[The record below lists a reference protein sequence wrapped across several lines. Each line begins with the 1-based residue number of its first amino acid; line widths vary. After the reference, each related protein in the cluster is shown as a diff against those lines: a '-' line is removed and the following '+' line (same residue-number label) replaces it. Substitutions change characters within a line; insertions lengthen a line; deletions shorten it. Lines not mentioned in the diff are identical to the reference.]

1 MIICS
6 SSNIDLIQGVS
17 GYGTAADGATDWRIE
32 NTAGGVFNILNSP
45 NLLAPNVSIIDAG
58 NVGVGTIPVS
68 GTNKLQVQ
76 GNLNVS
82 ADTLSK
88 TYTAT
93 NTTAGTND
101 ILTMRYDTT
110 NGLRFQQTL
119 VAANDVRYDVIQK
132 TNNVDYTSPV
142 ISFYKGNVGIGTTNP
157 NAELQITCA
166 STATNPDTGG
176 TIIGL
181 YVHNPTNTASQ
192 NSVIYNRIAGS
203 SAGKVIYAFNVAGS
217 YGCSMVMNGNDA
229 TNRLLRFNN
238 SSDATGT
245 DLMVINNTNGNVSI
259 GNTTTAT
266 HKLNVTGS
274 VNVSGGF
281 LVGGT
286 ALKPATAGL
295 ADTATAL
302 ATSRN
307 IAGVGFNGSAA
318 IDIPYPNLT
327 NKLTSGTGITISA
340 ATPPVISTN
349 LTAGTNVT
357 FTGTAPNITI
367 NAAGGTASQWSGA
380 SGGNIYYNT
389 GNVGIGTN
397 NPLVTK
403 LHLHNNATSA
413 DCRMLFSD
421 NTSTVSN
428 TRGFALGKG
437 TNNGVF
443 IWNYENTEMVFATN
457 GSERMCI
464 ASNGNIGIGTNNP
477 SATLQVS
484 GTVSIQ
490 TGATGVQMS
499 DMTSGSLKLGN
510 ITQNYGSSGAG
521 STGNMG
527 CIVLECLDNTE
538 IAVHDSGNANHS
550 LIRYTTSNNI
560 TMGRNFGWGVC
571 SVFKGNN
578 GTAWDQTSDH
588 RIKENIKKANLNIC
602 YDNVKN
608 INLYR
613 FNYKDAFGNGTHRDR
628 TQLGFVAQQ
637 VNQYYPKSITRGKR
651 KLDDNREV
659 PDLASIDIT
668 QVNFTLF
675 GAVKQLIR
683 VVEKQSNR
691 IKRLE
696 EMLNIV
702 EYDTVDDDAD
712 EPYVKIVC
720 EGEVDIDTI
729 VPSEP
734 EETPENMSNS
744 NSSNSSNVF

>member
-142 ISFYKGNVGIGTTNP
+142 ISFYKGNVGIGTNNP

-203 SAGKVIYAFNVAGS
+203 SAGKVIYAFNVASS
-217 YGCSMVMNGNDA
+217 YGCSMVINGSDT

-238 SSDATGT
+238 SSDASGT

-259 GNTTTAT
+259 GNTTTDT

-281 LVGGT
+281 LVGGV

-302 ATSRN
+302 ATTRN
-307 IAGVGFNGSAA
+307 IAGVGFNGSGA
-318 IDIPYPNLT
+318 IDIPYFNLT
-327 NKLTSGTGITISA
+327 NKIAAGNGISLTTGSA
-340 ATPPVISTN
+340 SSSPTISTN
-349 LTAGTNVT
+349 LTAGNGISISAAASPVITANITAGTNIT
-357 FTGTAPNITI
+357 FTGTNPISISAAVHTARIPGIDNASEASMPVRRAWAIDERTNVRCNAP
-367 NAAGGTASQWSGA
+367 
-380 SGGNIYYNT
+380 
-389 GNVGIGTN
+389 GIG
-397 NPLVTK
+397 K
-403 LHLHNNATSA
+403 
-413 DCRMLFSD
+413 
-421 NTSTVSN
+421 
-428 TRGFALGKG
+428 FA
-437 TNNGVF
+437 
-443 IWNYENTEMVFATN
+443 M
-457 GSERMCI
+457 
-464 ASNGNIGIGTNNP
+464 
-477 SATLQVS
+477 
-484 GTVSIQ
+484 
-490 TGATGVQMS
+490 
-499 DMTSGSLKLGN
+499 
-510 ITQNYGSSGAG
+510 
-521 STGNMG
+521 
-527 CIVLECLDNTE
+527 
-538 IAVHDSGNANHS
+538 
-550 LIRYTTSNNI
+550 
-560 TMGRNFGWGVC
+560 
-571 SVFKGNN
+571 
-578 GTAWDQTSDH
+578 
-588 RIKENIKKANLNIC
+588 
-602 YDNVKN
+602 
-608 INLYR
+608 
-613 FNYKDAFGNGTHRDR
+613 
-628 TQLGFVAQQ
+628 
-637 VNQYYPKSITRGKR
+637 
-651 KLDDNREV
+651 
-659 PDLASIDIT
+659 
-668 QVNFTLF
+668 
-675 GAVKQLIR
+675 
-683 VVEKQSNR
+683 
-691 IKRLE
+691 
-696 EMLNIV
+696 
-702 EYDTVDDDAD
+702 
-712 EPYVKIVC
+712 
-720 EGEVDIDTI
+720 
-729 VPSEP
+729 
-734 EETPENMSNS
+734 
-744 NSSNSSNVF
+744 